1 MADEDPVIPED
12 VDELYSAG
20 DFVISLEC
28 EEGRVSVAVPSG
40 TDPAVVGRL
49 LDLAVGTIGNLKS
62 QMQ

>member
-1 MADEDPVIPED
+1 MSDEPEAPD
-12 VDELYSAG
+12 DEESVYTAG
-20 DFVISLEC
+20 DLVVSLEC

-49 LDLAVGTIGNLKS
+49 LDLAVEAIGGLRT